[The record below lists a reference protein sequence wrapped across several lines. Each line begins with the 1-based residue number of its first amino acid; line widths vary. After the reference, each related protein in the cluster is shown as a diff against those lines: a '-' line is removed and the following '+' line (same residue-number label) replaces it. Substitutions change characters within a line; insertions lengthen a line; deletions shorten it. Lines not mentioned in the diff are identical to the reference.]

1 MMKVG
6 IDRSKFILRCFHS
19 FFTRFAFERGTV
31 KRRHKTGLKMFMK
44 RRHHK
49 PRGEPVGAD
58 GEKKRA
64 GSIET
69 FLRLFLYP
77 RFTAGTKTIGQF
89 YENGRE
95 SGCWL
100 PPFSESFSAF
110 YIHGIC
116 FRLRWAK
123 LSPTLFGCPEI
134 SLTLAVSFK
143 AFGTEE
149 TELGGF
155 SDLIID
161 LWREEQLKDGSHWRL
176 ARRAGII
183 SRMANLLSGFAE
195 V

>member
-1 MMKVG
+1 MKVG

-89 YENGRE
+89 YEYGRE
-95 SGCWL
+95 SGCSL
-100 PPFSESFSAF
+100 PTTILRIFLRILHSRHLFPITMSKTLSNP
-110 YIHGIC
+110 
-116 FRLRWAK
+116 FRL
-123 LSPTLFGCPEI
+123 S
-134 SLTLAVSFK
+134 
-143 AFGTEE
+143 
-149 TELGGF
+149 
-155 SDLIID
+155 
-161 LWREEQLKDGSHWRL
+161 
-176 ARRAGII
+176 
-183 SRMANLLSGFAE
+183 
-195 V
+195 